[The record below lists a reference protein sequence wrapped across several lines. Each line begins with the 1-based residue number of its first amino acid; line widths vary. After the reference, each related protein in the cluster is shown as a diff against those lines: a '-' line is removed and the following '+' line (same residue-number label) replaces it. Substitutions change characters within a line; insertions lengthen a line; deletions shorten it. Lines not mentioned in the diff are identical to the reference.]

1 MESILVFIIVALM
14 TVGIVEEVVV
24 PAANKAVDLA
34 TPAVEKVGDFVS
46 PVVDKVVDFIKPEE
60 VEE

>member
-1 MESILVFIIVALM
+1 MESILVFIIVTLM